1 MSPPPLARILIVDD
15 DEANLHALCN
25 TLRDHGYEIE
35 GATAGED
42 ALELLRQSSFDLL
55 LSDLM
60 MPGMDGVA
68 LLTEAL
74 KIDPYLVG
82 ILMTGA
88 GTIET
93 AVQAMQAGALD
104 YVLKPIQLGAI
115 LPVLARASGVRRL
128 RMKNLELRDTV
139 AVHELNQAMAY
150 TLDPNVLLDRI
161 ADAAL
166 AQSWR
171 TASG

>member
-1 MSPPPLARILIVDD
+1 
-15 DEANLHALCN
+15 
-25 TLRDHGYEIE
+25 
-35 GATAGED
+35 
-42 ALELLRQSSFDLL
+42 
-55 LSDLM
+55 
-60 MPGMDGVA
+60 
-68 LLTEAL
+68 
-74 KIDPYLVG
+74 
-82 ILMTGA
+82 MTGA